1 MKWNFFKRNW
11 KDNLEWS
18 ENDFQENEEP
28 ISKNKENSSVGE
40 KPKRKESK
48 VVLESLSPAYQR
60 LSDTTIE
67 ELLCENE
74 RFVTELFR

>member
-28 ISKNKENSSVGE
+28 ISKNKE
-40 KPKRKESK
+40 PFAC
-48 VVLESLSPAYQR
+48 LSA
-60 LSDTTIE
+60 
-67 ELLCENE
+67 
-74 RFVTELFR
+74 FK